1 MTHLF
6 LFTIGPVQSFIA
18 QARKTQDLYAGSRLL
33 SVLTKKAIDEV
44 ESKKGSIIYPFI
56 KSASRNDSIPNRF
69 IAKIKLENNETPQ
82 SFGMQIEKAV
92 RDEWGRIAMQVL
104 CNWGLKAKRFSI
116 PPGFAEQIQQHL
128 TIQWVIEE
136 LNDDYVMAYRNLE
149 KHISA
154 IKNTSIFEQYGVGGI
169 MGETG
174 RKCSVDGQRNVKFY
188 RRSASQDKW
197 GDIHIRE
204 THLFGKDNV
213 IIDFEDNGIPL
224 AVLQPG
230 EGLSGV
236 SFVKRGYREN
246 GNNEE
251 FPSTA
256 DIALQKTIAFWK
268 NNCRSD
274 YDSFIGCFGEKP
286 FDAQLFYEENL
297 TQKYFKKQGYAALTN
312 DLTSL
317 QAQRSSL
324 EELAKKNNFKLTK
337 YYAILLFDGDGMG
350 ELLGGERLADGK
362 DLATFHTD
370 FSEKLGDFAGAAKT
384 YLDSENRGRT
394 VYAGGDD
401 FLGFVNLESLFEVLA
416 HFQCK
421 FRELVSTPMR
431 PYLKDTNGITFSAG
445 ICIAHYKEPLS
456 LVLNRARAMEQK
468 AKDYR
473 KSKNAF
479 GIAVIKGS
487 GEDHDTVWGFEND
500 NITKLEYLT
509 ESLRKEHFSNT
520 FIKNFQREFAPVLKE
535 NEQVPISMQGMFQI
549 ELTRLA
555 ERSCDL
561 PNKKDEAAKLSKMLW
576 LDLFL
581 SQQLTSKK
589 ATIGNFFEMLNI
601 CDFLHR
607 TLNPVKQEANA
618 ESTN

>member
-1 MTHLF
+1 MPNHLF
-6 LFTIGPVQSFIA
+6 LFTLGPVQSFIA

-33 SVLTKKAIDEV
+33 SVLTRKAIDEV

-56 KSASRNDSIPNRF
+56 KSASTNDSIPNRF
-69 IAKIKLENNETPQ
+69 IAKIKLENNETLQ
-82 SFGMQIEKAV
+82 SFGTHIEKAV

-128 TIQWVIEE
+128 TIHWVIEE

-169 MGETG
+169 TGETG

-188 RRSASQDKW
+188 RRSANQDKW
-197 GDIHIRE
+197 GDIRIQE

-256 DIALQKTIAFWK
+256 DIALLKSIHFWEESSLDTAYKKAFE
-268 NNCRSD
+268 
-274 YDSFIGCFGEKP
+274 GVH
-286 FDAQLFYEENL
+286 FDAQLLFEDNL
-297 TQKYFKKQGYAALTN
+297 TEQYFKKQSLN
-312 DLTSL
+312 KVLEKIKLPDLKELL
-317 QAQRSSL
+317 Q
-324 EELAKKNNFKLTK
+324 KLKSKSPHPQTK

-350 ELLGGERLADGK
+350 ELLSGERLKNPQDLEQFHGVFSTQLGK
-362 DLATFHTD
+362 
-370 FSEKLGDFAGAAKT
+370 FAAEARK
-384 YLDSENRGRT
+384 YLDEDQRGRT

-401 FLGFVNLESLFEVLA
+401 FLGFVNLESLFDVLIE
-416 HFQCK
+416 FRRLYDDKVKKNDTVKK
-421 FRELVSTPMR
+421 F
-431 PYLKDTNGITFSAG
+431 LKEETEITFSAG

-456 LVLNRARAMEQK
+456 LVLSRARAMEQK
-468 AKDYR
+468 AKDFR
-473 KSKNAF
+473 KAKNAF
-479 GIAVIKGS
+479 GMAVIKGS
-487 GEDHDTVWGFEND
+487 GEDHDTVWGFED
-500 NITKLEYLT
+500 DAVGKLQ
-509 ESLRKEHFSNT
+509 SLVDLLRQETFSNK
-520 FIKNFQREFAPVLKE
+520 FIKNFQRELAPVLKE
-535 NEQVPISMQGMFQI
+535 NEQVPTTMQEMFQI

-561 PNKKDEAAKLSKMLW
+561 PNKKEKAARLCKMLW
-576 LDLFL
+576 TDFFL
-581 SQQLTSKK
+581 SQQSESPK
-589 ATIGNFFEMLNI
+589 ATLGNFFEMLNI

-607 TLNPVKQEANA
+607 TLNPVKQETNA